1 MKRYSNNQPAPY
13 GLYVSARPMDICF
26 VGSEGEEITGREGA
40 SYRRLPTW
48 FIALLAP
55 ALGGAFV
62 MAFPLLVIAT
72 VLGTLA
78 VAAFRALSGSHAY
91 VAQSSWQ
98 PAAAYFDGK
107 PTADDATPTAAP
119 ELEALEAEVALR
131 ADAEKRE
138 G

>member
-1 MKRYSNNQPAPY
+1 MKRYSSNHPAPY
-13 GLYVSARPMDICF
+13 GLYVSARPMDIHF
-26 VGSEGEEITGREGA
+26 VGSDGEDLAGREGA

-62 MAFPLLVIAT
+62 MAFPLLVIAA
-72 VLGTLA
+72 VVGTLA
-78 VAAFRALSGSHAY
+78 VGAVRAFSGRHAY
-91 VAQSSWQ
+91 VAHSNWQ
-98 PAAAYFDGK
+98 PAAAYFEGK
-107 PTADDATPTAAP
+107 RGADDSSPTADP

-131 ADAEKRE
+131 AAAEKRE